1 MRLLDRRVVQ
11 GTPILRG
18 VLVGLLAWGAGLW
31 PPTSSSPSWA
41 REDPPGASDAEIN
54 RLVDRLGAD
63 RYADREQAAARLRG
77 IGPRAIPALTRAAD
91 SHDPEVADR
100 ASQLLRAIRQ
110 EMIAGPTLVRLDF
123 RDRPLGEVVE
133 AIRDR
138 SGFEIVLTRSVDQT
152 RRITLERP
160 EPVPFWEALD
170 LLGDQAELKTP
181 SASLDY
187 GLRLSPG
194 ALVLE
199 PGQPDRGPRVYAGP
213 LRLRL
218 IRQPLDHGRVRFDD
232 PAFRDRFAGAV
243 EVVVEGAGRG
253 QAFGRIVVGGVEG
266 QGEVIHLEPRIGRY
280 GPHLEIVAEPGKTV
294 VADGAIRL
302 TAALDQAG
310 RDRRGEPEFETLPG
324 IPLHLMTPSRVRS
337 SLSRLVIALPLSW
350 SDDPDQPITGF
361 QHLAGKLPVTI
372 RQPDPQP
379 RVIPLAEAV
388 RQTFEVDEFQIT
400 FLRFDRNLDTGAAT
414 IEWLV
419 APRPGAEPGQ
429 GGDPFGALALDPG
442 GLPELV
448 RGGLLGVGGPAGVT
462 EPFEWID
469 DQGRPS
475 IVATRSIR
483 STNQP
488 GETRWIVIT
497 RPQAGAEAPTR
508 VRLHRRLE
516 TRLDVEFEFR
526 DLSWDPSP

>member
-187 GLRLSPG
+187 GLRLSRGRWCWNRDSPIEVPG
-194 ALVLE
+194 
-199 PGQPDRGPRVYAGP
+199 
-213 LRLRL
+213 
-218 IRQPLDHGRVRFDD
+218 FT
-232 PAFRDRFAGAV
+232 PAPCG
-243 EVVVEGAGRG
+243 
-253 QAFGRIVVGGVEG
+253 FG
-266 QGEVIHLEPRIGRY
+266 
-280 GPHLEIVAEPGKTV
+280 
-294 VADGAIRL
+294 
-302 TAALDQAG
+302 
-310 RDRRGEPEFETLPG
+310 
-324 IPLHLMTPSRVRS
+324 
-337 SLSRLVIALPLSW
+337 
-350 SDDPDQPITGF
+350 
-361 QHLAGKLPVTI
+361 
-372 RQPDPQP
+372 
-379 RVIPLAEAV
+379 
-388 RQTFEVDEFQIT
+388 
-400 FLRFDRNLDTGAAT
+400 
-414 IEWLV
+414 
-419 APRPGAEPGQ
+419 
-429 GGDPFGALALDPG
+429 
-442 GLPELV
+442 
-448 RGGLLGVGGPAGVT
+448 
-462 EPFEWID
+462 
-469 DQGRPS
+469 
-475 IVATRSIR
+475 
-483 STNQP
+483 
-488 GETRWIVIT
+488 
-497 RPQAGAEAPTR
+497 
-508 VRLHRRLE
+508 
-516 TRLDVEFEFR
+516 
-526 DLSWDPSP
+526 